1 MREESASPTAATEA
15 VLLTGAIEA
24 KERRH
29 VITLDVPNAFIQ
41 TYLEDV
47 NKQIILILRG
57 TAAEILINIAPNIY
71 LPFLEY
77 EKGQKV
83 LYLECTNVIYGTL
96 KAAVL
101 FYMKFKK
108 DIEAQ
113 GFKINPYD
121 RCVANKIINE
131 KQMTVLWHVD
141 DLKASHEDKE
151 VLLNFVEYLRSIYD
165 DDEIGTIKVNDGPRH
180 EFVGMILDY
189 SQDGKLIVDMQDY
202 VQKVFEEFN
211 YDLGKPAKTPAADHL
226 FKINKQSGK
235 LNKEMKEDF
244 HTYVAKCLFLCKRA
258 RPDIQTA
265 VAFLT
270 TRVIDPDTDDWKKL
284 IRLLS
289 YLNGTKELVL
299 TIEVDK
305 INMMKWFI
313 DGSFAVHN
321 DMKGH
326 TGGCMTLGKG
336 MIYNKS
342 TKQKINTTSSTESEL
357 VAVDDVLSQV
367 LWTNYF
373 MRAQGWFSDQTI
385 VYQDNNSAILLENN
399 GKLSSSKRTKHINV
413 RYYFVKDCIDRKELR
428 IDFCGTEAMWADFYT
443 KPLQGRKFKEFRKI
457 ILNLE

>member
-1 MREESASPTAATEA
+1 
-15 VLLTGAIEA
+15 
-24 KERRH
+24 
-29 VITLDVPNAFIQ
+29 
-41 TYLEDV
+41 
-47 NKQIILILRG
+47 
-57 TAAEILINIAPNIY
+57 
-71 LPFLEY
+71 
-77 EKGQKV
+77 
-83 LYLECTNVIYGTL
+83 
-96 KAAVL
+96 
-101 FYMKFKK
+101 
-108 DIEAQ
+108 
-113 GFKINPYD
+113 
-121 RCVANKIINE
+121 
-131 KQMTVLWHVD
+131 
-141 DLKASHEDKE
+141 
-151 VLLNFVEYLRSIYD
+151 
-165 DDEIGTIKVNDGPRH
+165 
-180 EFVGMILDY
+180 MILDY
-189 SQDGKLIVDMQDY
+189 SQDGKLIVDMKDY
-202 VQKVFEEFN
+202 VQKIFEEFN

-226 FKINKQSGK
+226 FNINKQSGK

-385 VYQDNNSAILLENN
+385 VYQDNKSAILLENN

-413 RYYFVKDCIDRKELR
+413 RYYFVKDCIDRKEIR

-443 KPLQGRKFKEFRKI
+443 KPLQGSKFREFRKI